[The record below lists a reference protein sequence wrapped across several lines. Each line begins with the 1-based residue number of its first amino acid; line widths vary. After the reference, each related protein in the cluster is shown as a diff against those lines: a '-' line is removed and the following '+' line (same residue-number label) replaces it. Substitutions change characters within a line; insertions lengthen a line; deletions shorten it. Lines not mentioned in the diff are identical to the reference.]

1 MAWKRKRR
9 LYASKAAASGM
20 VKCVVVHQAWSSQVV
35 MVASKPNVTLKKQLF
50 FRSIMSNWER
60 TGKIIKDTLAMAK
73 KDKIL
78 YAPPILDLFIG
89 ILLICAAIGV
99 LIAGSAWGDIPAP
112 YYIIAFLIV
121 FVALL
126 VNAFLSAAL
135 SWMVL
140 QAVQGKR
147 PSLGKGLARAFK
159 KTGSLLI
166 YAGVSFLVMI
176 LAGQL
181 RKDRDQD
188 NFFIAIIKSF
198 FAGMLEK
205 AWDIASHLL
214 LPSIVLTK
222 NNFYDAM
229 REMPQL
235 VKNLPA
241 VLTGGFA
248 FDFIVGWIY
257 LAELL
262 FAFILFLIIPGVVG
276 LIIAITTFLVMWTI
290 TYIFYSFI
298 KSVYFTML
306 YIDQH
311 PHLKKA

>member
-1 MAWKRKRR
+1 
-9 LYASKAAASGM
+9 
-20 VKCVVVHQAWSSQVV
+20 
-35 MVASKPNVTLKKQLF
+35 
-50 FRSIMSNWER
+50 MSNWER

-78 YAPPILDLFIG
+78 YAPPILDLLIG
-89 ILLICAAIGV
+89 IILICAAIGV

-140 QAVQGKR
+140 QAVQDKR

-198 FAGMLEK
+198 FADMLEK

-222 NNFYDAM
+222 NNFYDAI

-298 KSVYFTML
+298 KSVYFTLL